1 MLSFGGW
8 AQCPTG
14 GWRPSLR
21 PTRSSARSGSFAAAA
36 EADRS
41 IEGDHYGVLMMYSL
55 GPADAATEEFM
66 RWRRPDRSAADVFPE
81 GAQAVVDLL
90 GRFAAAGATKFILV
104 PSARPADWTE
114 HLTELA
120 DVVYEVDPA
129 SRQLAS

>member
-1 MLSFGGW
+1 
-8 AQCPTG
+8 
-14 GWRPSLR
+14 
-21 PTRSSARSGSFAAAA
+21 
-36 EADRS
+36 
-41 IEGDHYGVLMMYSL
+41 
-55 GPADAATEEFM
+55 M

-90 GRFAAAGATKFILV
+90 GRFAAAGATKF